1 MIWESV
7 LKKACDKMKKYSGLI
22 VALLICIVIA
32 VAGFYLYSLRITEF
46 VFSGNTLRY
55 SDEELKNLIF
65 TTDIECNPVYAMFV
79 DKHDKEIPFIAK
91 YEIDVEWPD
100 KANVTVY
107 GKDIIGYVY
116 YKDFY
121 IYFDKDGIVVELS
134 NELLDDV
141 ILMEGLEFGQMVLYQ
156 KLPTKREE
164 SFSLILSLTKM
175 IKKNE
180 IDVDKVVFDSE
191 LNMTIYRDNIKVVLG
206 KDEYLDEKLT
216 KVKVLLPSLEGYSG
230 VLNLENYREG
240 NDNFWFR
247 QNSE

>member
-1 MIWESV
+1 
-7 LKKACDKMKKYSGLI
+7 MKKYSGLI

-121 IYFDKDGIVVELS
+121 IYFDIS
-134 NELLDDV
+134 
-141 ILMEGLEFGQMVLYQ
+141 
-156 KLPTKREE
+156 
-164 SFSLILSLTKM
+164 
-175 IKKNE
+175 
-180 IDVDKVVFDSE
+180 
-191 LNMTIYRDNIKVVLG
+191 
-206 KDEYLDEKLT
+206 
-216 KVKVLLPSLEGYSG
+216 
-230 VLNLENYREG
+230 
-240 NDNFWFR
+240 
-247 QNSE
+247 